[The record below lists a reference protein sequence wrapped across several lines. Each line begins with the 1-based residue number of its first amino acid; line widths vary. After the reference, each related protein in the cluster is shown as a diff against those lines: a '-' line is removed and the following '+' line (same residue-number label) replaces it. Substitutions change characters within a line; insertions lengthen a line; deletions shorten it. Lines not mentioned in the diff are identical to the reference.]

1 MARKRVGVLISGTG
15 TTMASLLYA
24 SKSPECPYELVL
36 VASNKPEARGLRLAA
51 AEGIATF
58 AHTHKGLTREAHE
71 AVLNAALRNADVEY
85 VALAGYMR
93 VLSPW
98 FVEQWSGRMIN
109 THPALLPKYK
119 GLETH
124 ARALAARDAVAGC
137 SVHIVTPEL
146 DDGPVI
152 GQIEV
157 AVLPDDTPE
166 TLGARVLLAEYQL
179 FPRALAT
186 LVTR

>member
-1 MARKRVGVLISGTG
+1 MGRKRVGVLISGTG

-24 SKSPECPYELVL
+24 AKAPACPYELVL
-36 VASNKPEARGLRLAA
+36 VASNKPDARGLRLAA
-51 AEGIATF
+51 AEGVATF
-58 AHTHKGLTREAHE
+58 AHSHKGLDREAHDAIMHE
-71 AVLNAALRNADVEY
+71 ALVKADVEY

-98 FVEQWSGRMIN
+98 FVEQWTGRMIN

-119 GLETH
+119 GLDTH
-124 ARALAARDAVAGC
+124 ARALTAGDAIAGC
-137 SVHIVTPEL
+137 SVHIVTSEL

-166 TLGARVLLAEYQL
+166 SLGARVLLAEYQL
-179 FPRALAT
+179 FPRALAD
-186 LVTR
+186 LVRR